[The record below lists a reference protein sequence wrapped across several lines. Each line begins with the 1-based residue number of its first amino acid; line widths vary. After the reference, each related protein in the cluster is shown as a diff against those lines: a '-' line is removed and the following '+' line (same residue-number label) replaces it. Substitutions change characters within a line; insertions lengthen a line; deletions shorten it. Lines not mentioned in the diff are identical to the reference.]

1 MFQQG
6 CTDKNAQGFIVAEK
20 DVLFEVDGF
29 NLLEGIISLIATYY
43 EFYVSYPKSSP
54 AAGVLL
60 FIQEVL
66 LCQPDVQIK
75 KDFKVCLFD

>member
-1 MFQQG
+1 MSQPLQA
-6 CTDKNAQGFIVAEK
+6 KV
-20 DVLFEVDGF
+20 
-29 NLLEGIISLIATYY
+29 
-43 EFYVSYPKSSP
+43 KSKVITTGNVTPVP

-66 LCQPDVQIK
+66 LCKPDVQIK

>member
-1 MFQQG
+1 MSEPLQA
-6 CTDKNAQGFIVAEK
+6 KV
-20 DVLFEVDGF
+20 
-29 NLLEGIISLIATYY
+29 
-43 EFYVSYPKSSP
+43 KSKVITTANVTPVP

-75 KDFKVCLFD
+75 KTSKYVNYNRLAIHHFLYVIRFLF

>member
-1 MFQQG
+1 MR
-6 CTDKNAQGFIVAEK
+6 EY
-20 DVLFEVDGF
+20 L
-29 NLLEGIISLIATYY
+29 SLKFRNMRRMSEPLQAK
-43 EFYVSYPKSSP
+43 VKSKVITTANVTPVP